1 MIGNGA
7 DENAA
12 VAAGGTTSVHLVNDT
27 ASGAWCCSNPID
39 PSNNLC
45 TLPTDGSLEPF
56 VIPPG
61 QVIVDRS
68 TGATLGGNFTLR
80 QSTTSNATVTA
91 TPHSNSNNSVA
102 VGAGVGVPLGILLLA
117 SLAAVAFLYSKL
129 KSLQKEHHQLLAA
142 RPHEPVEK
150 PTDSASDPASQLHEM
165 KSSPVQEAP
174 VYTRAF
180 ELTAEPPVNEAPGSL
195 GGINNWQRSSG

>member
-1 MIGNGA
+1 MEHGA
-7 DENAA
+7 DGNAA
-12 VAAGGTTSVHLVNDT
+12 VAVGGTTSVHLVNDT

-80 QSTTSNATVTA
+80 QSTSNATVTA
-91 TPHSNSNNSVA
+91 TPHSSSNSSVA

-129 KSLQKEHHQLLAA
+129 KSLQKEHLQLRSA
-142 RPHEPVEK
+142 RPYESLEK
-150 PTDSASDPASQLHEM
+150 PTESASDPATQLHEM

-195 GGINNWQRSSG
+195 GGINNWQRSSR